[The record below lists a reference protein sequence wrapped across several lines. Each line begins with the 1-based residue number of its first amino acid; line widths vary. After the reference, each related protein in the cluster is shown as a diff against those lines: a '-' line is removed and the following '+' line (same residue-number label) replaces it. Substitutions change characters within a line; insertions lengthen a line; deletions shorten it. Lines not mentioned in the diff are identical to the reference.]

1 MVKEEEN
8 KDEDNKEEENKAQ
21 DNKEGEIVGKE
32 QEALNDSKDPYK
44 GKYF

>member
-21 DNKEGEIVGKE
+21 DNKEGEIMGKE
-32 QEALNDSKDPYK
+32 QEALNDPKDPYK

>member
-21 DNKEGEIVGKE
+21 DNKEGEIMGKE
-32 QEALNDSKDPYK
+32 QEALNDLKDPYK